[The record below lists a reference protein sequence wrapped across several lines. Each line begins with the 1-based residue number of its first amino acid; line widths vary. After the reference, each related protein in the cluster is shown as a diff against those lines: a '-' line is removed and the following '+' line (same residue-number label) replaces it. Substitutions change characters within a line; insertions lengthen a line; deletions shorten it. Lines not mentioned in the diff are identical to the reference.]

1 MDILDILKKLLSNT
15 VFDHLAE
22 NIIIY
27 MDTDEAMEMIE
38 SEVLS
43 DEERKVVRKILR
55 KLMFKE
61 AQMRCEKE
69 MTMVESFQGPSVK
82 TRLLKLFPLVEL
94 PQLKNSESLESFNQL
109 YNTLMWLKTLRVT
122 L

>member
-1 MDILDILKKLLSNT
+1 MDILKKLLSNSA
-15 VFDHLAE
+15 FDHLAE
-22 NIIIY
+22 NIISY
-27 MDTDEAMEMIE
+27 MDTDEAMEMTE
-38 SEVLS
+38 SELLS

-122 L
+122 F

>member
-1 MDILDILKKLLSNT
+1 MDILKKLLSNSA
-15 VFDHLAE
+15 FDHLAE
-22 NIIIY
+22 NIISY

-109 YNTLMWLKTLRVT
+109 YHTLMWLKTLRVT
-122 L
+122 F

>member
-1 MDILDILKKLLSNT
+1 MDILKKLLSNSA
-15 VFDHLAE
+15 FDHLAE
-22 NIIIY
+22 NIISY

-69 MTMVESFQGPSVK
+69 RSFCQNKALQILQNVFYK
-82 TRLLKLFPLVEL
+82 KLVEL

-109 YNTLMWLKTLRVT
+109 YNTLHVEPHFDDVPFVFI
-122 L
+122 

>member
-1 MDILDILKKLLSNT
+1 MDILKKLLSNSA
-15 VFDHLAE
+15 FDHLAE
-22 NIIIY
+22 NIISY

-61 AQMRCEKE
+61 AQMRCE
-69 MTMVESFQGPSVK
+69 SFQGPSVK

-109 YNTLMWLKTLRVT
+109 YHTLMWLKTLRVT
-122 L
+122 F

>member
-1 MDILDILKKLLSNT
+1 MDILKKLLSNSA
-15 VFDHLAE
+15 FDHLAE
-22 NIIIY
+22 NIISY

-69 MTMVESFQGPSVK
+69 MTMVESFQGPLRSLVL
-82 TRLLKLFPLVEL
+82 TIALVEL

-109 YNTLMWLKTLRVT
+109 YHTLMWLKTLRVT
-122 L
+122 F

>member
-1 MDILDILKKLLSNT
+1 
-15 VFDHLAE
+15 
-22 NIIIY
+22 

-82 TRLLKLFPLVEL
+82 TTLVEL

-109 YNTLMWLKTLRVT
+109 YNTLMWLKTCRVT
-122 L
+122 F

>member
-1 MDILDILKKLLSNT
+1 MDILKKLLSNSA
-15 VFDHLAE
+15 FDHLAE
-22 NIIIY
+22 NIISY

-38 SEVLS
+38 SELLS

-69 MTMVESFQGPSVK
+69 MTLVESFQGPSVK
-82 TRLLKLFPLVEL
+82 TRLLKLPLLVEL
-94 PQLKNSESLESFNQL
+94 PQLKDSESLESFSQL
-109 YNTLMWLKTLRVT
+109 YITLMWLKTHPFI
-122 L
+122 